1 MNGLFCFLFSI
12 LCFCSLFSVF
22 LRFGFCFL
30 LVWYG
35 YGYGECSLMIIF
47 SLLRVGM
54 KFAFGIVV
62 RVVLL
67 NDITAPVKPA

>member
-35 YGYGECSLMIIF
+35 YGYGECFVDDHFFFAEGRDEI
-47 SLLRVGM
+47 RVRDRGAGRAS
-54 KFAFGIVV
+54 K
-62 RVVLL
+62 
-67 NDITAPVKPA
+67 